1 MNSIRVKPEEARA
14 RVLAALRAHDYKGK
28 TSELA
33 EWTGMQSSVVRRAA
47 LYLAAQRQIVAVLLP
62 GPGRSRGEYLFHLQ
76 QLDLFEDQKPP
87 ATIWQKVK
95 KWFR

>member
-1 MNSIRVKPEEARA
+1 MNKIHVRPEEARA

-33 EWTGMQSSVVRRAA
+33 EWTGMQSSVVRRAG
-47 LYLAAQRQIVAVLLP
+47 LFLATERQIVAVLLP
-62 GPGRSRGEYLFHLQ
+62 GRGKGEYLFHLQ

>member
-1 MNSIRVKPEEARA
+1 MNKIRVKPEEARA

-33 EWTGMQSSVVRRAA
+33 EWTGMQSSVVRRAG
-47 LYLAAQRQIVAVLLP
+47 LFLASRLQLDAQRAT
-62 GPGRSRGEYLFHLQ
+62 GAAKGEYLFTLR

-95 KWFR
+95 RWFR

>member
-1 MNSIRVKPEEARA
+1 MNKIHVRPEEARA

-33 EWTGMQSSVVRRAA
+33 EWTGMQSSVVRRAG
-47 LYLAAQRQIVAVLLP
+47 LFLATERQIVAVLLP
-62 GPGRSRGEYLFHLQ
+62 GRGKGEYLFHLQ

-95 KWFR
+95 SWFR

>member
-1 MNSIRVKPEEARA
+1 MNKIHVKPEEARA

-33 EWTGMQSSVVRRAA
+33 EWTGMQTSVVRRAA
-47 LYLAAQRQIVAVLLP
+47 LFLASKNQIVSVLLP
-62 GPGRSRGEYLFHLQ
+62 GRGKGEYLFHLS

-95 KWFR
+95 GWFR

>member
-1 MNSIRVKPEEARA
+1 MNATRVKPEEARA

-47 LYLAAQRQIVAVLLP
+47 LYLVSHLKLDAQRVS
-62 GPGRSRGEYLFHLQ
+62 GTGKGEYLFTLR

-87 ATIWQKVK
+87 TTIWQQVK

>member
-1 MNSIRVKPEEARA
+1 MNTTRIKPEEARA
-14 RVLAALRAHDYKGK
+14 MVLAALRAHDYKGK

-33 EWTGMQSSVVRRAA
+33 QWTGLPSSVVRRAG
-47 LYLAAQRQIVAVLLP
+47 LYLSSNLQLDAQRVSET
-62 GPGRSRGEYLFHLQ
+62 GKGEYLFALR

-95 KWFR
+95 SWFR

>member
-14 RVLAALRAHDYKGK
+14 RVLAALRAHDYKGR

-47 LYLAAQRQIVAVLLP
+47 LFLASKNQIVSVLLP
-62 GPGRSRGEYLFHLQ
+62 GRGKGEYLFHLS
-76 QLDLFEDQKPP
+76 QLDLFEDHKPP
-87 ATIWQKVK
+87 ATMWQKVK
-95 KWFR
+95 NWFR

>member
-1 MNSIRVKPEEARA
+1 MNKIRVKPEEARA
-14 RVLAALRAHDYKGK
+14 RVLAAFRAHDYKGK

-33 EWTGMQSSVVRRAA
+33 EWTGMQSSVVRRAG
-47 LYLAAQRQIVAVLLP
+47 LYLASHLQLDAQRVSST
-62 GPGRSRGEYLFHLQ
+62 GKGEYLFTLR